1 MLYIYIMSS
10 DSISP
15 ISTVSWRYKSQNHPV
30 RQAACEGAILLAEE
44 LKPSQ
49 QVTAGATRGVS
60 LDGEL
65 RWWNDV

>member
-1 MLYIYIMSS
+1 MSS
-10 DSISP
+10 DSISH
-15 ISTVSWRYKSQNHPV
+15 INTVSWRYKSQNHPV